1 MIVTLTDLDATTAL
15 ARAFAQSLA
24 QTRHFPALLM
34 NGQLGAGKTTF
45 VRALVGFLPG
55 SEKAEVSSPSFN
67 IVNLYPT
74 TPPVAHFDLYRTSG
88 QGFSPDLEEILDS
101 DALCLMEW
109 AEFLPDSSRP
119 ESFVSMVWNVE
130 DEIRT
135 VQFSASDNAAQE
147 FLDRALRNI
156 L

>member
-1 MIVTLTDLDATTAL
+1 MIVTLADTEATAAL
-15 ARAFAQSLA
+15 ARGFARSVA
-24 QTRHFPALLM
+24 AARVFPAVLM

-45 VRALVGFLPG
+45 VRALVELLPG
-55 SEKAEVSSPSFN
+55 SEHAEVSSPSFN

-88 QGFSPDLEEILDS
+88 QGFSPDLEEILES
-101 DALCLMEW
+101 DAFCLVEW

-119 ESFVSMVWNVE
+119 ESFVNMVWKVE
-130 DEIRT
+130 NDIRT
-135 VQFSASDNAAQE
+135 VQFTASDKAARE
-147 FLDRALRNI
+147 FLDHALNGI